1 VDTYRVTVAGNLR
14 MRFGGDF
21 ANAASPLVLL
31 DLDGDDTG
39 PSSTPLQVADARHS
53 PYRAAERLNAW
64 LHSEGGGAWG
74 EDEDYT
80 VETE

>member
-1 VDTYRVTVAGNLR
+1 MDTYRVTVAGNLR

-64 LHSEGGGAWG
+64 LHSEGGAAWG
-74 EDEDYT
+74 EDETYE
-80 VETE
+80 VAAE